1 MSSPDTGSSSRE
13 TRGSPEPPKALVDAL
28 LRLLVPLIRLLLS
41 HGITHPFLGSLLKR
55 VYVDVAEREFTLE
68 DRRQTISRLSLLTG
82 IHRKDVKRLLEE
94 RGEVSA
100 VPRSVSLGAQ
110 LVSRWLGLAEFQD
123 GSEPRRL
130 ARLATADGSPSF
142 ETLVESVSKDIR
154 PRAILDEWIRL
165 GVVQLDNE
173 DRVCLN
179 ERAFVPEKGFD
190 EKAHNLGRSLRDH
203 MAAAGRN
210 LVGREA
216 PLLERIVY
224 YDDLSV
230 ASVEE
235 LSELSRSLGA
245 DALETVNRRALAL
258 QDGDASG
265 DDTSRRMSFGVYF
278 YEEAD
283 GGSAEDDSEE
293 TGDADA

>member
-1 MSSPDTGSSSRE
+1 M
-13 TRGSPEPPKALVDAL
+13 AAL
-28 LRLLVPLIRLLLS
+28 LRLLVPLVRLLLS
-41 HGITHPFLGSLLKR
+41 HGITQPFLGNLLKR
-55 VYVDVAEREFTLE
+55 VYVDVAEREFALE
-68 DRRQTISRLSLLTG
+68 SRRQTISRLSLLTG

-94 RGEVSA
+94 RTEVD
-100 VPRSVSLGAQ
+100 VTPRSVSLGAQ
-110 LVSRWLGLAEFQD
+110 LVSRWMGLAEFRD
-123 GSEPRRL
+123 GSDPRRL
-130 ARLATADGSPSF
+130 PRLATADGSPSF
-142 ETLVESVSKDIR
+142 ESLVESVSKDIR
-154 PRAILDEWIRL
+154 PRAILDEWVRL
-165 GVVQLDNE
+165 GVVRLDDE

-190 EKAHNLGRSLRDH
+190 EKAHYLGRSLRDH
-203 MAAAGRN
+203 VAAAGRN
-210 LVGREA
+210 LMGREA
-216 PLLERIVY
+216 PLLERTVY

-245 DALETVNRRALAL
+245 EALETVNRRALAL
-258 QDGDASG
+258 QDQDASG

-283 GGSAEDDSEE
+283 GGSAEGDSEE